1 MSRVGCAKER
11 FHCATVLDRYS
22 PRGLPS
28 DAKLALSGLR
38 IKYLFLPL
46 LPKEG
51 LAEFLRRCDQAEL
64 NAYDDLGTVRQ
75 AQNASLR
82 LLERRAKRLGASES
96 EIRKFMLGLLNGA
109 F

>member
-1 MSRVGCAKER
+1 MVIGTTFRIHCWANTVVG
-11 FHCATVLDRYS
+11 H
-22 PRGLPS
+22 
-28 DAKLALSGLR
+28 
-38 IKYLFLPL
+38 LPL

-82 LLERRAKRLGASES
+82 LLERRAKRLGASEP
-96 EIRKFMLGLLNGA
+96 EIRRFMLEFLDGA

>member
-1 MSRVGCAKER
+1 MV
-11 FHCATVLDRYS
+11 
-22 PRGLPS
+22 
-28 DAKLALSGLR
+28 SGLVL
-38 IKYLFLPL
+38 KYPNGEHFVIRRGYETARPVSSSFCLTVP
-46 LPKEG
+46 

-82 LLERRAKRLGASES
+82 LLERRAKRLGASEP
-96 EIRKFMLGLLNGA
+96 EIRRFMLEFLDGA

>member
-1 MSRVGCAKER
+1 MGKNSAGIWWQNLNSQPLLYPTAK
-11 FHCATVLDRYS
+11 
-22 PRGLPS
+22 
-28 DAKLALSGLR
+28 
-38 IKYLFLPL
+38 PL

-64 NAYDDLGTVRQ
+64 NAHDDLGTVRQ

-96 EIRKFMLGLLNGA
+96 EIRKFMLGLLDGA
-109 F
+109 L